1 MEIFYSNDFHG
12 NICRLDK
19 DESGHCVRVLRH
31 KSGDIISVID
41 GEGTMYECRI
51 TDDDPREVRA
61 EISKGFENW
70 GRHPYNL
77 HMAVCPTKNNDR
89 YEWMLEK
96 STEIGL
102 DRISPVIG
110 ERSERKVFKTE
121 RAGKILLSAAKQSL
135 KSVIPVISEPE
146 TVREFI
152 QKYGKTETK
161 EQDGKILRM
170 IAYCFDTTETEKSS
184 VKKVLDSF
192 NGNNIII
199 LIGPEGDFTVSEAEY
214 AISEGF
220 VPIHLGDS
228 RLRTETAAVVACTAV
243 YLHFTK

>member
-12 NICRLDK
+12 NICSLDK

-31 KSGDIISVID
+31 KSGDVISVID

-51 TDDDPREVRA
+51 TDDDPREAQA
-61 EISKGFENW
+61 EIIKSFEGW
-70 GRHPYNL
+70 GKHPYSL
-77 HMAVCPTKNNDR
+77 HLAVCPTKNNDR

-96 STEIGL
+96 ATEIGL
-102 DRISPVIG
+102 DKISPVIG

-121 RAGKILLSAAKQSL
+121 RAERILLSAAKQSL
-135 KSVIPVISEPE
+135 KSIIPIISKPE
-146 TVREFI
+146 TVMAFI
-152 QKYGKTETK
+152 KKYGETETK

-170 IAYCFDTTETEKSS
+170 IAYCFETTKTEKNS
-184 VKKVLDSF
+184 VKKVLNSF

-199 LIGPEGDFTVSEAEY
+199 LIGPEGDFTESEAEY

-220 VPIHLGDS
+220 VPINLGDS
-228 RLRTETAAVVACTAV
+228 RLRTETAAVMACAAV
-243 YLHFTK
+243 YMHFM